1 MVLYFN
7 HAHRCS
13 SWARPPE
20 ALSPTYLPGG
30 SSSPTHKHFI
40 FPDLLLN
47 SIESWKFPGVSVS
60 LVCPSGSLQLVW
72 AIRQQARERERLEAG
87 VSGVGKYAVG
97 NSSTLLSKRGVHGPG
112 FTSKTLARAPIRA
125 WSQRWP
131 HVHPDYSPQANSF
144 LISADTSETLWAL
157 CIGCIK
163 RKMQWYKIPC
173 LIFFLQVI
181 EDFDDNRR
189 LWPKVSYLGANIASR
204 KRQEILR

>member
-20 ALSPTYLPGG
+20 ARSPTYLPGG

-97 NSSTLLSKRGVHGPG
+97 NPSTLLSKREFMALDSHQKHWPGPLSWLGVRDGHMYILTIPLKQIHSSSHQIPQRHFGH
-112 FTSKTLARAPIRA
+112 FVLAA
-125 WSQRWP
+125 
-131 HVHPDYSPQANSF
+131 
-144 LISADTSETLWAL
+144 
-157 CIGCIK
+157 
-163 RKMQWYKIPC
+163 
-173 LIFFLQVI
+173 
-181 EDFDDNRR
+181 
-189 LWPKVSYLGANIASR
+189 
-204 KRQEILR
+204 